1 MQQKEYLT
9 ALPDASFFQECAFI
23 CVDLQQNGDAVE
35 TEPHYITEAQMP
47 DLWKQ
52 MGFGFED
59 VNDAIRYAV
68 TCCMPNAA
76 RVTAACRRLGMPMIF
91 IHWGSRYPDLMD
103 IDPESRGEL
112 YFGPGSERN
121 AYTPES
127 HVRPAAALNV
137 QPGEYVLAKTAQD
150 AFIGTPLH
158 FMLRNLGVKNL
169 VLIGGHTGACL
180 GKTSKSAKS
189 LGYRTLCVDDATN
202 NAFESNRIAKILEC
216 DYDYIVETVALESLT
231 PQKEPVNAP
240 PKTRRSLGAPRR
252 SH

>member
-1 MQQKEYLT
+1 MEEMMQHKMMQHKEHLT

-23 CVDLQQNGDAVE
+23 CVDLQQNGDVAE

-59 VNDAIRYAV
+59 VNDAIRHAV
-68 TCCMPNAA
+68 TICLPNAA

-91 IHWGSRYPDLMD
+91 IHWGSRYPDLID

-150 AFIGTPLH
+150 AFIGTPLR

-169 VLIGGHTGACL
+169 ILIGGHTGACL
-180 GKTSKSAKS
+180 GKTSKSARS

-216 DYDYIVETVALESLT
+216 GYDYIVETMALESLI
-231 PQKEPVNAP
+231 A
-240 PKTRRSLGAPRR
+240 
-252 SH
+252 

>member
-1 MQQKEYLT
+1 MQHKEYLT
-9 ALPDASFFQECAFI
+9 ALPDASFFQACAFI
-23 CVDLQQNGDAVE
+23 CVDLQQNGEAAE
-35 TEPHYITEAQMP
+35 TEPVYITEAQMP
-47 DLWKQ
+47 ELWKQ

-68 TCCMPNAA
+68 TTCLPNAA

-91 IHWGSRYPDLMD
+91 IHWGSRYPDLLD

-121 AYTPES
+121 AYTPQS
-127 HVRPAAALNV
+127 HVRPAAALHV
-137 QPGEYVLAKTAQD
+137 QPGDYVLAKTAQD

-169 VLIGGHTGACL
+169 ILIGGHTGACL
-180 GKTSKSAKS
+180 GKTSKSAKR

-216 DYDYIVETVALESLT
+216 GYDYIVETMALESLIAGI
-231 PQKEPVNAP
+231 V
-240 PKTRRSLGAPRR
+240 
-252 SH
+252 